1 MKLHTSIFI
10 IILALVYSAEETQ
23 FFDLTTETTIYSDS
37 TGYGYDF
44 KTKPQSAKNKDPA
57 FFSIKVPDGNYKV
70 TFEVG
75 SDEFD
80 SETTIRTENRRS
92 LLENFFTRKGNIQ
105 TFSFVV
111 HKRTPK
117 IDDKTSVGLKD
128 REKTSLVWDE
138 KITFEF
144 NGKTPSIKS
153 LKLEPDTNAV
163 TVFLCGDSTVVD
175 QGSEPWASWGQ
186 IFPRWF
192 DENVCI
198 ANYAES
204 GESSTSFMGERRLNK
219 ILSMI
224 KKGDYLFVEFGHNDE
239 KNTGDNAGPYK
250 NYAQNLKT
258 FVDKAKEKGANAVIL
273 SPTARRS
280 FEGEKA
286 SNTHGEYP
294 AAAKKVAE
302 NEGVPFIPLTEKTM
316 DLIESF
322 GSKDSTK
329 LYVYYDAGTY
339 GDTAVKDNTHFN
351 TFGAYE
357 VAKCVVMGLKE
368 INSPLVEHLNKDW
381 KDFDPKNP
389 DNPDEFVWAET
400 PVH

>member
-1 MKLHTSIFI
+1 MKLHASIFLM
-10 IILALVYSAEETQ
+10 ILALIYSAEETK
-23 FFDLTTETTIYSDS
+23 FFDLTTETTIYSDT

-44 KTKPQSAKNKDPA
+44 KTKPQSAKNKNPA
-57 FFSIKVPDGNYKV
+57 FFSIKVPDGNYKI

-204 GESSTSFMGERRLNK
+204 GETSTSFMGERRLNK

-280 FEGEKA
+280 FEGGKA

-339 GDTAVKDNTHFN
+339 GPTAVKDNTHFN

-357 VAKCVVMGLKE
+357 VSKCVVMGLKE
-368 INSPLVEHLNKDW
+368 INSPLVEHLNKEW
-381 KDFDPKNP
+381 KDFDPKSP
-389 DNPDEFVWAET
+389 DKPDEFVWAET

>member
-44 KTKPQSAKNKDPA
+44 KTKPQSAKNKAPA

-204 GESSTSFMGERRLNK
+204 GETSTSFMGERRLNK

-280 FEGEKA
+280 FEGGKA

-294 AAAKKVAE
+294 EAAKKVAE

>member
-1 MKLHTSIFI
+1 MDLKI
-10 IILALVYSAEETQ
+10 IIFLLFLTIVYSAEEVK
-23 FFDLTTETTIYSDS
+23 FFDLTTETTIYSS
-37 TGYGYDF
+37 QTGYGYDY
-44 KTKPQSAKNKDPA
+44 KTKPQSIKNKNPA
-57 FFSIKVPDGNYKV
+57 FFSIKVPDGNYKA

-75 SDEFD
+75 SNDLD
-80 SETTIRTENRRS
+80 SETTIRAENRRL

-105 TFSFVV
+105 TFSFVI
-111 HKRTPK
+111 HKRTPQ
-117 IDDKTSVGLKD
+117 IDDKTSVGLKA

-144 NGKTPSIKS
+144 NGKSPAIKS

-175 QGSEPWASWGQ
+175 QDSEPWASWGQ
-186 IFPRWF
+186 MIPRWF

-198 ANYAES
+198 ANYGES
-204 GESSTSFMGERRLNK
+204 GESSASFIGERRLNK

-250 NYAQNLKT
+250 DYAQNLKT
-258 FVDKAKEKGANAVIL
+258 FVDKAKEKGANAIIL
-273 SPTARRS
+273 SPTARKA
-280 FEGEKA
+280 FNGEKA

-294 AAAKKVAE
+294 AAAKKVAKD
-302 NEGVPFIPLTEKTM
+302 EGVPFIPLTDKTM
-316 DLIESF
+316 SLIESF
-322 GSKDSTK
+322 GSNDSK
-329 LYVYYDAGTY
+329 ILYVYYDAGTY
-339 GDTAVKDNTHFN
+339 GPTAVKDNTHFN

-357 VAKCVVMGLKE
+357 VAKCVIMGLKE
-368 INSPLVEHLNKDW
+368 INSPLIEHLNKDW

-389 DNPDEFVWAET
+389 DNPDEFTWYEA
-400 PVH
+400 PYH

>member
-44 KTKPQSAKNKDPA
+44 KTKPQSAKNKAPA